1 MALFM
6 TKTHTPINTS
16 LLAKFVI
23 AASVA
28 FAIGRKLLK
37 GTRKSRRATKPANGC
52 TLEAFHQACSK
63 GITFR
68 AARQELQSSVT
79 ERVREVNTNAKRDR
93 VPLLEVALNSLKP
106 VFLPRAKV

>member
-1 MALFM
+1 M

-52 TLEAFHQACSK
+52 TLDAFHQASSK

-68 AARQELQSSVT
+68 EARQQLERSAATREAELRS
-79 ERVREVNTNAKRDR
+79 NGDR
-93 VPLLEVALNSLKP
+93 WLLPLRAMEAVFHPLKAT
-106 VFLPRAKV
+106 LPRKATL